1 MDDALH
7 SSLIERVVLDRTH
20 LHKCL
25 LRSCVIV
32 SDQLGTGNRQL
43 ARVVLQNVGERRNEP
58 RQLDGFTNLIL
69 GHTEDIGNKFAG
81 VVPLA
86 RIAKGTMPARS
97 SQISSA

>member
-25 LRSCVIV
+25 LRGCVIV

-43 ARVVLQNVGERRNEP
+43 ARVVLQNVGERRDQP
-58 RQLDGFTNLIL
+58 RQLDGFTDLIL
-69 GHTEDIGNKFAG
+69 GHAEEIGNNFTG
-81 VVPLA
+81 EELLA
-86 RIAKGTMPARS
+86 ILARS
-97 SQISSA
+97 SNVCS

>member
-43 ARVVLQNVGERRNEP
+43 ARVVLHDVGERWDQP
-58 RQLDGFTNLIL
+58 RQLDGFTDLIL
-69 GHTEDIGNKFAG
+69 GHAEEIGNNFTG
-81 VVPLA
+81 EELLA
-86 RIAKGTMPARS
+86 ILARS
-97 SQISSA
+97 SNVCS

>member
-7 SSLIERVVLDRTH
+7 SSLIECVVLDRTH

-43 ARVVLQNVGERRNEP
+43 ARVVLQDVGERWDQP
-58 RQLDGFTNLIL
+58 RQLDGFTDLIL
-69 GHTEDIGNKFAG
+69 GHAEEIGNNFTG
-81 VVPLA
+81 EELLA
-86 RIAKGTMPARS
+86 ILARS
-97 SQISSA
+97 SNVCS